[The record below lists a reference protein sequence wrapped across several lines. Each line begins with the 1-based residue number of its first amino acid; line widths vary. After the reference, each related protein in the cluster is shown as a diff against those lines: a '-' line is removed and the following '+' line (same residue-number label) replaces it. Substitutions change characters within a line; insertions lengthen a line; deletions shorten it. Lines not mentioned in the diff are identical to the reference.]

1 MMVRAILLLLCLMV
15 KWCYLT
21 TIQKKSRCFQIP
33 LKNLLRRIL
42 WKGNLYL
49 NLKSTKQPSSI
60 EAFLLSFLRLWR
72 NIGVFLG
79 GGFCKKNDFFRQ
91 KSFSFRFGRGAA
103 FVHFFCSIFSFDAVF
118 TYDAL
123 GRRLSKDVIDITCR
137 LWNDNVI
144 TLGLINA
151 NIRSNYT

>member
-72 NIGVFLG
+72 NIGVFFG
-79 GGFCKKNDFFRQ
+79 GGFCKKMTFFG
-91 KSFSFRFGRGAA
+91 KKVSLFVLGGELLLSIFFALSFRLMP
-103 FVHFFCSIFSFDAVF
+103 CSPMMPSEED
-118 TYDAL
+118 
-123 GRRLSKDVIDITCR
+123 
-137 LWNDNVI
+137 
-144 TLGLINA
+144 
-151 NIRSNYT
+151 